1 MPSYRGTIQPGFTTS
16 VVKEAVEKFSRL
28 VKEEGPKVRV
38 TVSDECMKMFATDI
52 VETMLPRCSDKCKPL
67 RSCASSCRKI
77 KTKCITP
84 TISNQVTSALQ
95 LGAALDSFLG
105 TRTASILK
113 QWARK
118 ITTCEGDSVSASSTE
133 CLSLSYK
140 APMCEPT
147 VTTEAPGSCRSHC
160 QPLDCFGEKVVYVD
174 ESDCNDCGKCPG
186 TIGTGLVVTK
196 APDTNGTGEVV
207 TKAPCADCKKTR
219 ETVKQLISKVDTVE
233 KKIDSM
239 TNDIKTVVN
248 KHSQYPVGV
257 VVDDESGVA
266 IGHKETFEHNHIRM
280 LEASLQAAKDHA
292 SKTDQMLQANS
303 LRRL

>member
-1 MPSYRGTIQPGFTTS
+1 
-16 VVKEAVEKFSRL
+16 
-28 VKEEGPKVRV
+28 
-38 TVSDECMKMFATDI
+38 
-52 VETMLPRCSDKCKPL
+52 
-67 RSCASSCRKI
+67 
-77 KTKCITP
+77 
-84 TISNQVTSALQ
+84 
-95 LGAALDSFLG
+95 
-105 TRTASILK
+105 
-113 QWARK
+113 
-118 ITTCEGDSVSASSTE
+118 
-133 CLSLSYK
+133 
-140 APMCEPT
+140 
-147 VTTEAPGSCRSHC
+147 
-160 QPLDCFGEKVVYVD
+160 
-174 ESDCNDCGKCPG
+174 
-186 TIGTGLVVTK
+186 VVTK